1 MALSR
6 RAKVRIKA
14 MTAAERKQLK
24 AAARVLYNSELMGPK
39 RYSEIERFIKRQ

>member
-1 MALSR
+1 MAISK

-14 MTAAERKQLK
+14 MTAAERKHLK
-24 AAARVLYNSELMGPK
+24 ASARTLYNSELMGPK